1 MQYIKSLIV
10 LIVIAAITM
19 SSAVYAETTYSIRY
33 HVVVN
38 GEVSPL
44 LNISTRIRWDYYL
57 SLNMTFHGENVTICY
72 SLEGALIPKQIT
84 ARSACG
90 VVNMTE
96 LMALPRGT
104 GGTNNLLPT
113 VPLGKNIMIHG
124 YKFLGAGDYK
134 GLPVYKFQA
143 KISPPFLG
151 GKANASMINVYL
163 YAGLP
168 IPLYASA
175 SINILGNLSVLV
187 DAVEANLP
195 RNVPTAYTT
204 THYYDIIAGGLP
216 GAHITV
222 EGDKGSYTIKAT
234 NNGDTVGYIIVIYR
248 NTGLAWAEI
257 IPPGQTVAVKIPV
270 ALLQQVSLE
279 TQENMQSPA
288 NQYIVAGTAVAV
300 AIIATIL
307 IYTARR
313 RKTS

>member
-10 LIVIAAITM
+10 LLVIAAITM

-96 LMALPRGT
+96 LMAMPRGS

-113 VPLGKNIMIHG
+113 VPLGKNTMIHG
-124 YKFLGAGDYK
+124 YRFLGVGDYK

-175 SINILGNLSVLV
+175 SIDILGNLSVLV

-195 RNVPTAYTT
+195 RNVPTAYMSTY
-204 THYYDIIAGGLP
+204 YYDILAGGLP

-222 EGDKGSYTIKAT
+222 EGEKGSYTLKAT
-234 NNGDTVGYIIVIYR
+234 NNGDAVGYIIVIYR
-248 NTGLAWAEI
+248 NTGKAWAAI
-257 IPPGQTVAVKIPV
+257 IPLGQIVVVKIPV
-270 ALLQQVSLE
+270 ALLQQVNLE
-279 TQENMQSPA
+279 TRGNQQSA
-288 NQYIVAGTAVAV
+288 TYQYIVAGTAAAIAAV
-300 AIIATIL
+300 VL
-307 IYTARR
+307 IYILRW
-313 RKTS
+313 RKHS